1 MKFAPRNTPFRVTL
15 GERGEMVA
23 CQYLVKH
30 GYRIL
35 EKNYRCTIGEI
46 DVVAA
51 KDGRLVFVE
60 IKTRSQKVF
69 GRPEESVGWTKQR
82 KMIRLAEWYLKDK
95 KKTDASVSF
104 AVLAVRWKGTQ
115 DPEIR
120 LIEDAFGVQEG
131 GLR

>member
-69 GRPEESVGWTKQR
+69 GRPEESVGWTKQ
-82 KMIRLAEWYLKDK
+82 KKIIRIAEWYLKDK
-95 KKTDASVSF
+95 KQTDAPVSF
-104 AVLAVRWKGTQ
+104 AVLAIDWNGTQ

-120 LIEDAFGVQEG
+120 LIENAFTTEREG
-131 GLR
+131 